1 MNSNAVLNR
10 TTPLLFYSFFVNSF
24 IYSFTYKFV
33 IFDKRNQYELFLLL
47 LLLSSYSTICKLGII
62 CYLTHQATSNKNEKL
77 FSQFFFVFIIKKK
90 RINFICLFIFF
101 LSRVCL
107 FDYYNK
113 KNNYNK

>member
-33 IFDKRNQYELFLLL
+33 IFDKRNQYELFLL